1 MLNVIITHV
10 KQHDHPERTALIQF
24 AMTVAYGHF
33 IFLSHKQEWWSGAN
47 LKASKPP
54 GLRKYFKWKLLFLG
68 VSVCVCVLTK
78 HRTRLTLRA
87 KPVFRLT
94 DLGARLI
101 DLQMFALEIVH
112 VFKTCRVRQKN
123 DSKCTINKD
132 KRSERVTANG
142 ATYRCCYW
150 RSAATCCLDYLNISL
165 CSSSLM
171 AFHEARRRSSLFF
184 WNVKLQTGG
193 KWKRKYSS

>member
-1 MLNVIITHV
+1 M
-10 KQHDHPERTALIQF
+10 
-24 AMTVAYGHF
+24 
-33 IFLSHKQEWWSGAN
+33 
-47 LKASKPP
+47 
-54 GLRKYFKWKLLFLG
+54 
-68 VSVCVCVLTK
+68 CVLTK
-78 HRTRLTLRA
+78 HRTRPTLRA

-142 ATYRCCYW
+142 ATYRCCY
-150 RSAATCCLDYLNISL
+150 
-165 CSSSLM
+165 
-171 AFHEARRRSSLFF
+171 
-184 WNVKLQTGG
+184 
-193 KWKRKYSS
+193 